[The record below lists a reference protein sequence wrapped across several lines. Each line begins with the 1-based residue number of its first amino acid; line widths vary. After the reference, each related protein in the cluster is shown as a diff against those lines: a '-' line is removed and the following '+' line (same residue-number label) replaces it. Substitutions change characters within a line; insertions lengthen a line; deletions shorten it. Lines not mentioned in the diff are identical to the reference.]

1 MSIMKIVPAVQWMAK
16 ISCTART
23 SARWGDA
30 NNKKA
35 FEDLVKFELKFD
47 NGLKYVIHLTLKVLC
62 FRRSTVHCSTHVIR
76 CAVFNLNVG
85 VYHDGSLNAS
95 V

>member
-23 SARWGDA
+23 NAWWGDA
-30 NNKKA
+30 NNKKG

-47 NGLKYVIHLTLKVLC
+47 NGVKNVIHFVL
-62 FRRSTVHCSTHVIR
+62 
-76 CAVFNLNVG
+76 
-85 VYHDGSLNAS
+85 
-95 V
+95 